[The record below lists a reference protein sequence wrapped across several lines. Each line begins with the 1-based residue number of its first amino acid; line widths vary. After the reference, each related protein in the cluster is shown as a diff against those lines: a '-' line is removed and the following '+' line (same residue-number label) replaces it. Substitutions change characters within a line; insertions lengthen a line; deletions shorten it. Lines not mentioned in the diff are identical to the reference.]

1 MPKAHSRDSLFT
13 LGFLLLWSAAKGS
26 QVNITIDDFDP
37 SIVYAPPDSWNS
49 SAVVC
54 SACNNP
60 PALLASQQ
68 TYHKG
73 AHVVILDEDDT
84 APPSSPSKPP
94 PPSPSIGNPRT
105 SDNPASKASTTKS
118 PSTSVPVH
126 SSTIPNAVS
135 RPPPLPSP
143 PNESDNDK
151 GAEKPDDDDKD
162 DDRDHD
168 DDDKPNK
175 SHRGRRDRVPRA
187 DLDDTGFVDT
197 PVFAQYNFTG
207 TAVYIFC
214 VQPLGM
220 PMSPSLPSMM
230 NISFSLDDVGQ
241 QPFVHQ
247 GSSSGSGFAYHV
259 NVFAKQGLLDGLHVL
274 KLNLAPNSMF
284 ILDYIL
290 VTQNVADT
298 PSSSIPIQSQSST
311 PSSADGTTTKKGRD
325 SFAGAVAGSLGVLGI
340 LCFGTAFSIY
350 RRRRLAA
357 RRERLERGTAPP
369 PAPMSGP
376 APFVP
381 RYFPGTVVP
390 SVPPPYAPS
399 DTASSVSSH
408 THTAELAGVSVPLL
422 ATHPAQTYDADIDIA
437 PPLDEIAPPSFGV
450 AITTPAVTLLSSSDI
465 AMPPPRP
472 PSWGTAPDILSSP
485 RIAPGS
491 RAPSVLF
498 SANED
503 QEE

>member
-1 MPKAHSRDSLFT
+1 MPKTHSRHSLFT
-13 LGFLLLWSAAKGS
+13 LGFLLLWSATEGS

-37 SIVYAPPDSWNS
+37 SIVYAPLDSWNS

-94 PPSPSIGNPRT
+94 PPSPSIDNPPT
-105 SDNPASKASTTKS
+105 SDNPASKASTTKP
-118 PSTSVPVH
+118 PSTSAPVH
-126 SSTIPNAVS
+126 SSTIPNA
-135 RPPPLPSP
+135 
-143 PNESDNDK
+143 
-151 GAEKPDDDDKD
+151 GAEKPDDGDGNDDHD
-162 DDRDHD
+162 GD
-168 DDDKPNK
+168 DDDKPSQ

-187 DLDDTGFVDT
+187 DLDDPGFVDT

-220 PMSPSLPSMM
+220 PMSPTLPSMM

-259 NVFAKQGLLDGLHVL
+259 NVFAKQGLADGLHVL

-298 PSSSIPIQSQSST
+298 PSSSIPIHSQSST
-311 PSSADGTTTKKGRD
+311 PSSTDGTTTKKGRD

-357 RRERLERGTAPP
+357 RRERLERGTARP

-408 THTAELAGVSVPLL
+408 THTAELAAVSVPLL

-465 AMPPPRP
+465 VTPPPRP
-472 PSWGTAPDILSSP
+472 PSWGTAPDILSPPHCASV
-485 RIAPGS
+485 A
-491 RAPSVLF
+491 RAVGII